1 MAELNGVGR
10 RVVTASFSTESDVGD
25 LGILSAENGSESC
38 YIFPR
43 SPRRFAA
50 FCTQQALRVGTA
62 GLFNLLSEWGT
73 VGVILAAELA
83 AEQPSTE
90 RCFSMISP
98 LLNSCVIGPFSRTL
112 LSPHQRVKHCISCQF
127 NTIQEIDDTDGEDE
141 SAQ

>member
-1 MAELNGVGR
+1 MAELNGVGH
-10 RVVTASFSTESDVGD
+10 RVVTASFSTADVGD

-90 RCFSMISP
+90 RCFSMIFPCSIH
-98 LLNSCVIGPFSRTL
+98 V
-112 LSPHQRVKHCISCQF
+112 
-127 NTIQEIDDTDGEDE
+127 
-141 SAQ
+141 

>member
-1 MAELNGVGR
+1 VLYIPKKSETVR
-10 RVVTASFSTESDVGD
+10 RVLHAA
-25 LGILSAENGSESC
+25 GIAGGH
-38 YIFPR
+38 
-43 SPRRFAA
+43 AA
-50 FCTQQALRVGTA
+50 A

-98 LLNSCVIGPFSRTL
+98 LPNSCVIGPFSRTL

-127 NTIQEIDDTDGEDE
+127 NTIQEIDESDGEDE

>member
-1 MAELNGVGR
+1 MLYIPKKSETVR
-10 RVVTASFSTESDVGD
+10 RVLHAA
-25 LGILSAENGSESC
+25 GIAGGH
-38 YIFPR
+38 
-43 SPRRFAA
+43 AA
-50 FCTQQALRVGTA
+50 A
-62 GLFNLLSEWGT
+62 GLFNLLSERGT

-127 NTIQEIDDTDGEDE
+127 NTIQEIDESGGEDE